1 MVPTQTLQKTIDAI
15 RDISHLELSVQDAD
29 GRAVVETSPVFAEA
43 GSMLGD
49 FVVSPADSQSGGEF
63 HFFKVFDEGKLQYI
77 LVIRGMKDN
86 AILVGRMA
94 ALQISELVEAY
105 HEKLDRDGF
114 MKNLILDNLLL
125 VDIYE
130 KAKRLHIV
138 NNAPRVVLVV
148 ETGSRDESGRDVTA
162 LLHEFPELTATDFVT
177 SVETENAVVVRDV
190 TAGTEQLDRFAQDL
204 LTYLGDN
211 GYEKARVAYG
221 TKSMELKNVSKSYK
235 EAQMALEVG
244 RIFFEDRRVIAY
256 ARLGIGRLIYQLPI
270 PLCRMFISEVFGD
283 VDIEKELDSELLETI
298 NRFFDNNLNVSE
310 TSRQLFIHRN
320 TLVYRLDKLQKATG
334 LDLRVFDDAITF
346 KIAIMVMKYMKYKE
360 QE

>member
-15 RDISHLELSVQDAD
+15 REISHLELSVQDAD
-29 GRAVVETSPVFAEA
+29 GRAVVETSPAFEDA
-43 GSMLGD
+43 GRMLGD
-49 FVVSPADSQSGGEF
+49 FVESPADSQSGGEF

-77 LVIRGMKDN
+77 LVIRGSNDN

-94 ALQISELVEAY
+94 ALQISQLVDAY

-148 ETGSRDESGRDVTA
+148 ETGTQTDGAHDISSR
-162 LLHEFPELTATDFVT
+162 LHEFPQMSAADFVT
-177 SVETENAVVVRDV
+177 SVETENAVVVRDLS
-190 TAGTEQLDRFAQDL
+190 AGGEDVDKFAQAL
-204 LTYLGDN
+204 LSFIRDN
-211 GYEKARVAYG
+211 GYDKARIAYG
-221 TKSMELKNVSKSYK
+221 TKSTELKNVSKSYK

-244 RIFFEDRRVIAY
+244 RIFFEDRPVIAY
-256 ARLGIGRLIYQLPI
+256 SRLGIGRLIYQLPI
-270 PLCRMFISEVFGD
+270 PLCKMFISEVFGD
-283 VDIEKELDSELLETI
+283 VDIEKELDPELLETI
-298 NRFFDNNLNVSE
+298 NRFFENNLNVSE

-346 KIAIMVMKYMKYKE
+346 KIAIMVMKYMNYKE